1 MFLCLSYK
9 PDTFI
14 QYISSHH
21 FQLCY
26 ISWQE
31 GWQQR
36 TDIIHCNWLFL
47 PFKQAVPL
55 SRWVHFKAL
64 CEFHCMYGPRYHLW
78 QKIVWLEMQINIST
92 GLINTWSQKVSF
104 LHCQRCPYT
113 SFGLQFEFE
122 FLKDR
127 YLDFFKLFFG
137 FWLLFADRKESRGK
151 HIAKGHRLDTRPLH
165 FRHLHNHVCLKLLVR
180 C

>member
-1 MFLCLSYK
+1 MYPDKRADSSGQILFIVTDCFCPSSRLYRWADGFTSSY
-9 PDTFI
+9 
-14 QYISSHH
+14 
-21 FQLCY
+21 
-26 ISWQE
+26 
-31 GWQQR
+31 
-36 TDIIHCNWLFL
+36 
-47 PFKQAVPL
+47 VM
-55 SRWVHFKAL
+55 AL

-127 YLDFFKLFFG
+127 YLDFFKKIFG